1 MTMRSKQWY
10 TKTSRLANSFAK
22 SSIGRRS
29 SDLVSTTRSSARR
42 PVESKF
48 QICLARYLSSWDHR
62 FFGIADG
69 AIQSFSLGKTS
80 LEGGTRFQI
89 QIPNFS
95 KDLVTTQM

>member
-10 TKTSRLANSFAK
+10 TKTSSLANSFAK

-48 QICLARYLSSWDHR
+48 QICLARFRKDPYSAKATGFGRNAGRDRPWTAQDVAGKKLNLLVFKSR
-62 FFGIADG
+62 FFERTVAG
-69 AIQSFSLGKTS
+69 
-80 LEGGTRFQI
+80 
-89 QIPNFS
+89 
-95 KDLVTTQM
+95 